1 MSDQIFCLS
10 GIKVLQDL
18 TDEEIAEISSGVKE
32 AEYNAGEIIYIPSE
46 SEGKIF
52 FLREGEVDIYQ
63 KAASG
68 KKFIISTMEPGD
80 MFGDITLVPRSTEG
94 GGNFAKAATKTKV
107 CVVDKVEFMDY
118 LQRKPQIAYRIIEE
132 LSTRLATTE
141 SKVRD
146 LALNNVTIRL
156 LNELTRLAD
165 QYGQTQDNETIIKK
179 RFTHEELAERISA
192 TRETVTK
199 VINDLEKKKF
209 IRYDSERNIILNRDK
224 TSTIL

>member
-156 LNELTRLAD
+156 LNELIRLAD

-179 RFTHEELAERISA
+179 RFTHEELADRISA